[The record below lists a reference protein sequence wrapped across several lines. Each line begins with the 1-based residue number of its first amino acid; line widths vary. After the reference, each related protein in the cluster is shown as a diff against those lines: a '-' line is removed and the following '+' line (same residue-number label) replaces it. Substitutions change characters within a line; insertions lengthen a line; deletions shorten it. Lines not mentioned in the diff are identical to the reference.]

1 MLQNI
6 IPPRLKSVLAKR
18 PQGFRGAWRKRVLI
32 LCGFILA
39 LLIIGHLGIRF
50 IVWPQIEKSKES
62 VEKIIGARI
71 GADVVMDNLQVSW
84 TGIRPSFEIEGLR
97 FNSADKTHPLLEIQ
111 KISGELSW
119 NSFYHLAP
127 YFHQLNFQGAQIYAQ
142 RDKKG
147 IITIAG
153 LPIHN
158 NPGDH
163 AAENWLFSQN
173 NIEVN
178 DVKFIWDDQENKKPV
193 VSIDI
198 QNFSLSN
205 GIRNHQVLLET
216 TTPWTSGPLE
226 IRANF
231 AHHIGGQAGNWR
243 NWIGTISWNL
253 NKLNLNQLSQVF
265 KIPLNTLEGQLSSK
279 GKLKLDN
286 GKPDGAEA
294 YVAADNLTIQLA
306 ENEDAIALGR
316 LETNLTQ
323 ETEGGLISITTKTFA
338 WREIGSPKTAALEIL
353 SPMTFRWK
361 PPGADGEIKEF
372 GFSSP
377 KILVEDV
384 ALFALN
390 LPLSKKVHQ
399 WIKASHADGELQNL
413 DIHWSENKSA
423 LSALKIPGGWFKS
436 NKLNFSVSAQLINLS
451 FVGINKTIPSVSN
464 LSGFIS
470 SDQNKGS
477 FSINSNDVE
486 FDVNDLLVDPKIKLD
501 RANGKIS
508 WAKEKGNWVI
518 NTKQL
523 ALSNQEIDTSL
534 NLNYV
539 LAESNKPDFMTLDMQ
554 FDKANLKTVYRYLP
568 VGMGSDVKSYLKTA
582 FDAGVIKKGS
592 LHIKGD
598 PNEVPFPKKNDG
610 SFTLNLPIYDA
621 TFNPAPTPPGSQG
634 VWSALTNVNGSL
646 AMQNS
651 SFTTQITQANY
662 KQVALSQFHAEIP
675 NVSAKQLILSVDG
688 KAQGEAAQI
697 LEYVLASPFAKKHNR
712 LEKNLQV
719 TGPMQ
724 VGLGLRLPLSGSAQ
738 TGVDI
743 HLDLPG
749 NRAQW
754 GKLPPLENLKGQIRI
769 TEVNPEFENVTADF
783 LGGSL
788 KISSA
793 TSDSDKKTFS
803 VKGDIS
809 ASFIKNYFLNIL
821 KTGSTS
827 VLEAMSGTAKYEG
840 TLSLNKIG
848 SETNLKLDL
857 SNWASAAPAPVK
869 KIKGAPMLG
878 QVSFKTAPNNSGVAR
893 FNWSGKLGEAYSF
906 QGDLNDN
913 DELRYALGIGAPA
926 VLTQQG
932 FNLSLIAAELN
943 LDAWQDFLED
953 KNKKNV
959 ASNIDDSTLN
969 DLQLTAQVKK
979 LILADRPWQDINLS
993 ASNKNNVWQARI
1005 NSPLIAGE
1013 IQYQAANK
1021 SYFSGLLSGRLS
1033 RLKVPDAIIAS
1044 STNNEPTQAG
1054 VKNPPEKSRL
1064 TPDAIPSLDLIIE
1077 DLNWS
1082 KAELGEV
1089 KIKTL
1094 VTNNLMTIESIHS
1107 NNPQG
1112 NSKISGKWL
1121 GPAQK
1126 QTEHSS
1132 LNIDMNVKDAGQIIA
1147 HWSPQKSVEGGQG
1160 KLTANLDWDG
1170 SPYKPKYETLS
1181 GKVNLNLEKGR
1192 LLEVNTSGAKI
1203 LDVLSLQSLFKF
1215 ATLDLKGGL
1224 GNIVTKG
1231 TPFSSIN
1238 SNFDINNGIAQTK
1251 QFTMNLDQA
1260 RVAMSGQ
1267 INIPN
1272 QTQDLRVTIFPTIDA
1287 TAGSLAAFA
1296 INPIVGL
1303 GALVG
1308 QYLIT
1313 NQINRNLQ
1321 SDYLVQGSWENP
1333 EVIPLDQKGQP
1344 IDTKTLSTIRSKE
1357 LLKEQTKPESG
1368 NSQATPTRTAPL
1380 NVGPNNSPN

>member
-1 MLQNI
+1 
-6 IPPRLKSVLAKR
+6 
-18 PQGFRGAWRKRVLI
+18 
-32 LCGFILA
+32 
-39 LLIIGHLGIRF
+39 
-50 IVWPQIEKSKES
+50 
-62 VEKIIGARI
+62 
-71 GADVVMDNLQVSW
+71 
-84 TGIRPSFEIEGLR
+84 
-97 FNSADKTHPLLEIQ
+97 
-111 KISGELSW
+111 
-119 NSFYHLAP
+119 
-127 YFHQLNFQGAQIYAQ
+127 
-142 RDKKG
+142 
-147 IITIAG
+147 
-153 LPIHN
+153 
-158 NPGDH
+158 
-163 AAENWLFSQN
+163 
-173 NIEVN
+173 
-178 DVKFIWDDQENKKPV
+178 
-193 VSIDI
+193 
-198 QNFSLSN
+198 
-205 GIRNHQVLLET
+205 
-216 TTPWTSGPLE
+216 
-226 IRANF
+226 
-231 AHHIGGQAGNWR
+231 
-243 NWIGTISWNL
+243 
-253 NKLNLNQLSQVF
+253 
-265 KIPLNTLEGQLSSK
+265 
-279 GKLKLDN
+279 
-286 GKPDGAEA
+286 
-294 YVAADNLTIQLA
+294 
-306 ENEDAIALGR
+306 
-316 LETNLTQ
+316 
-323 ETEGGLISITTKTFA
+323 
-338 WREIGSPKTAALEIL
+338 
-353 SPMTFRWK
+353 MTFRWK

-399 WIKASHADGELQNL
+399 WIKASHAEGELQNL

-436 NKLNFSVSAQLINLS
+436 NKLNFSVSAKLINLS
-451 FVGINKTIPSVSN
+451 FVGINKAMPSVSN

-470 SDQNKGS
+470 GDQNQGS

-486 FDVNDLLVDPKIKLD
+486 FDVNDLLVEPKIKLE

-518 NTKQL
+518 NAKQL
-523 ALSNQEIDTSL
+523 ALSNPEINTTL

-539 LAESNKPDFMTLDMQ
+539 LAQSNKPDFMTLDME
-554 FDKANLKTVYRYLP
+554 FDKANLKTAYRYLP

-582 FDAGVIKKGS
+582 FDAGVIKKGT

-598 PNEVPFPKKNDG
+598 PNEVPFPKKNEG
-610 SFTLNLPIYDA
+610 SFTLNLPVYDA
-621 TFNPAPTPPGSQG
+621 TFNPAPRPPGSEG
-634 VWSALTNVNGSL
+634 VWSALTNANGSI

-651 SFTTQITQANY
+651 SFTANVTQANY

-697 LEYVLASPFAKKHNR
+697 LEYALASPFAKKQNK
-712 LEKNLQV
+712 LVKTLQA
-719 TGPMQ
+719 TGPIQ
-724 VGLGLRLPLSGSAQ
+724 LDLGLKLPLSGSAQ
-738 TGVDI
+738 TSIDI
-743 HLDLPG
+743 RLDLPG
-749 NRAQW
+749 NKVQW
-754 GKLPPLENLKGQIRI
+754 AKLPPLENLKGKIRI
-769 TEVNPEFENVTADF
+769 TDVNPEFENVTADF

-788 KISSA
+788 SISSA
-793 TSDSDKKTFS
+793 ASASDKKTFS
-803 VKGDIS
+803 VTGDIS
-809 ASFIKNYFLNIL
+809 ASFIKDYFLNIL
-821 KTGSTS
+821 KTGSAS
-827 VLEAMSGTAKYEG
+827 MLEAMSGTAKYEG
-840 TLSLNKIG
+840 TLSLNKTG
-848 SETNLKLDL
+848 SETNLKIDL
-857 SNWASAAPAPVK
+857 SNWASAAPVPAK

-878 QVSFKTAPNNSGVAR
+878 QVSLKTSPNNSGASR
-893 FNWSGKLGEAYSF
+893 FNWSGTIGELYSF

-913 DELRYALGIGAPA
+913 DELRYALGIGTPA
-926 VLTQQG
+926 VLTQQA
-932 FNLSLIAAELN
+932 FNLNLITAELN
-943 LDAWQDFLED
+943 LDAWQDFLGD
-953 KNKKNV
+953 KDKKNIE
-959 ASNIDDSTLN
+959 SNIDDSTLN
-969 DLQLTAQVKK
+969 DLQITAQVKK

-993 ASNKNNVWQARI
+993 ASNKNNIWQARI

-1013 IQYQAANK
+1013 IEYQAANK
-1021 SYFSGLLSGRLS
+1021 AYFSGLLTGRLS
-1033 RLKVPDAIIAS
+1033 RLKVPDASMIN
-1044 STNNEPTQAG
+1044 STSNESEKAG
-1054 VKNPPEKSRL
+1054 VKNTPEKSKL
-1064 TPDAIPSLDLIIE
+1064 TPNAIPSLDLMID

-1082 KAELGEV
+1082 KAELGQV

-1094 VTNNLMTIESIHS
+1094 VTNNLLTIESIHS

-1112 NSKISGKWL
+1112 SSKISGKWI
-1121 GPAQK
+1121 GPTQK
-1126 QTEHSS
+1126 QTEHST
-1132 LNIDMNVKDAGQIIA
+1132 LNLDMHVKDAGQIIA

-1160 KLTANLDWDG
+1160 KLTANIDWDG
-1170 SPYKPKYETLS
+1170 PPYKPKYETLT

-1192 LLEVNTSGAKI
+1192 LLEVNTSGAQI

-1344 IDTKTLSTIRSKE
+1344 LDTKTLDTIRSKD

-1368 NSQATPTRTAPL
+1368 NSQATPIRSAPST
-1380 NVGPNNSPN
+1380 VGPNNSPN

>member
-6 IPPRLKSVLAKR
+6 IPPRLKSVLVKR
-18 PQGFRGAWRKRVLI
+18 PQGFNGAWRKRVLI

-50 IVWPQIEKSKES
+50 IIWPQIEKSKAT
-62 VEKIIGARI
+62 VEKLIGARI
-71 GADVVMDNLQVSW
+71 GVDVVMDNLQVSW
-84 TGIRPSFEIEGLR
+84 TGIRPDFEIEGLR
-97 FNSADKTHPLLEIQ
+97 FNSSDKTHPLLEIQ

-119 NSFYHLAP
+119 DSLYHLAP
-127 YFHQLNFQGAQIYAQ
+127 YFHELNFQGAQIYAQ
-142 RDKKG
+142 RNKKG

-153 LPIHN
+153 IPIRN
-158 NPGDH
+158 TPGDH

-173 NIEVN
+173 NIAVN
-178 DVKFIWDDQENKKPV
+178 DVKLIWDDQENNKPV
-193 VSIDI
+193 TSINI

-205 GIRNHQVLLET
+205 GIRNHQFLLET

-226 IRANF
+226 IKANF
-231 AHHIGGQAGNWR
+231 AHHIGGQVGNWR
-243 NWIGTISWNL
+243 DWIGTVSWNL
-253 NKLNLNQLSQVF
+253 NDLNLNQLSQVF
-265 KIPLNTLEGQLSSK
+265 KIRLNTLEGKLSSQ

-286 GKPDGAEA
+286 GKPDGGEA
-294 YVAADNLTIQLA
+294 YIAADNLTIQLA
-306 ENEDAIALGR
+306 KDEDAIALGR

-323 ETEGGLISITTKTFA
+323 ETEGGFISITTQKFA
-338 WREIGSPKTAALEIL
+338 WRELDSPKTAPLEIL

-377 KILVEDV
+377 KILMEDV

-399 WIKASHADGELQNL
+399 WIKASRADGELQDL
-413 DIHWSENKSA
+413 DIHWSESKSA

-436 NKLNFSVSAQLINLS
+436 NKLDFSISAKLMNLS
-451 FVGINKTIPSVSN
+451 FVGINKTMPSVSN

-470 SDQNKGS
+470 GNQNQGS
-477 FSINSNDVE
+477 FSINSNNVE
-486 FDVNDLLVDPKIKLD
+486 FDVNGLLVDPKIKLD
-501 RANGKIS
+501 QANGKIS

-518 NTKQL
+518 NAKQL
-523 ALSNQEIDTSL
+523 ALINSEISATL
-534 NLNYV
+534 NLNYT
-539 LAESNKPDFMTLDMQ
+539 LAEPKKPDLMTLDME
-554 FDKANLKTVYRYLP
+554 FEKANLKTAYRYLP
-568 VGMGSDVKSYLKTA
+568 VGMSSDVKNYLSTA
-582 FDAGVIKKGS
+582 FDAGVIKKGH

-598 PNEVPFPKKNDG
+598 PNEVPFPKKNEG
-610 SFTLNLPIYDA
+610 TFTLNLPIYDA
-621 TFNPAPTPPGSQG
+621 TFKPMPTTAGSQG
-634 VWSALTNVNGSL
+634 IWSALTIGNGSI

-651 SFTTQITQANY
+651 SFTANVTQANY

-688 KAQGEAAQI
+688 NAQGEAAQI
-697 LEYVLASPFAKKHNR
+697 LEYVLASPFSKKQNK

-724 VGLGLRLPLSGSAQ
+724 LGLGLKLPLSGSAQ
-738 TGVDI
+738 TSIDI
-743 HLDLPG
+743 RLDLPG

-754 GKLPPLENLKGQIRI
+754 AKLPPLENLKGKIRI
-769 TEVNPEFENVTADF
+769 TDVNPEFENVTADF

-793 TSDSDKKTFS
+793 TSGSDKKTFS
-803 VKGDIS
+803 VAGDIS
-809 ASFIKNYFLNIL
+809 ASFIKDYFLNIL
-821 KTGSTS
+821 KTGSAS
-827 VLEAMSGTAKYEG
+827 ILEAMSGTAKYEG
-840 TLSLNKIG
+840 TLSFNTIG
-848 SETNLKLDL
+848 SETNLKIDL
-857 SNWASAAPAPVK
+857 SNWASAAPVPAK
-869 KIKGAPMLG
+869 KMMGAPLLG
-878 QVSFKTAPNNSGVAR
+878 QVSFKTTPNNSGATR
-893 FNWSGKLGEAYSF
+893 FNWNGKLGEIYSF

-913 DELRYALGIGAPA
+913 DELRYALGVGAPA
-926 VLTQQG
+926 ALTQQG
-932 FNLSLIAAELN
+932 FTLNLIATELN
-943 LDAWQDFLED
+943 LDAWQDFLEAN
-953 KNKKNV
+953 NKKNL
-959 ASNIDDSTLN
+959 ASNIDDSTSK

-979 LILADRPWQDINLS
+979 LTLADRSWEDVNLS
-993 ASNKNNVWQARI
+993 AINKNNVWQARI
-1005 NSPLIAGE
+1005 NSPLIAGD

-1021 SYFSGLLSGRLS
+1021 NYFSGLLSGRLS
-1033 RLKVPDAIIAS
+1033 RLKVPDS
-1044 STNNEPTQAG
+1044 SIPNSISNEPTKAV
-1054 VKNPPEKSRL
+1054 VKNTPEKSKL
-1064 TPDAIPSLDLIIE
+1064 TPNVIPSLDLIID

-1094 VTNNLMTIESIHS
+1094 VTDNLLTIESIHS
-1107 NNPQG
+1107 SNPQG
-1112 NSKISGKWL
+1112 NSKISGKWI
-1121 GPAQK
+1121 GPTQK

-1132 LNIDMNVKDAGQIIA
+1132 LNLEMNIKDAGQIIA

-1160 KLTANLDWDG
+1160 KLTANIDWDG
-1170 SPYKPKYETLS
+1170 SPYKPKYETFS
-1181 GKVNLNLEKGR
+1181 GKVSLNLEKGR

-1203 LDVLSLQSLFKF
+1203 LDVLSLQSLLKF

-1238 SNFDINNGIAQTK
+1238 SNFDITDGIAQTK

-1344 IDTKTLSTIRSKE
+1344 LDAKTLNTIRSKD
-1357 LLKEQTKPESG
+1357 LLKEQTKPDSG
-1368 NSQATPTRTAPL
+1368 NSQATPPKTTPSP
-1380 NVGPNNSPN
+1380 VGSN

>member
-39 LLIIGHLGIRF
+39 LLVIGHLGIRF
-50 IVWPQIEKSKES
+50 IVWPQIEKSKET
-62 VEKIIGARI
+62 VGKLIGARI

-84 TGIRPSFEIEGLR
+84 TGIRPNFEIEGLR
-97 FNSADKTHPLLEIQ
+97 FNSPDKTHPLLEIQ

-119 NSFYHLAP
+119 DSLYHLAP
-127 YFHQLNFQGAQIYAQ
+127 YFHQLNFQDAQIYAQ
-142 RDKKG
+142 RSKKG

-153 LPIHN
+153 IPIHN

-178 DVKFIWDDQENKKPV
+178 DVKFIWEDQENKKPAAV
-193 VSIDI
+193 INI

-205 GIRNHQVLLET
+205 GIRNHQAILET

-226 IRANF
+226 LKANF
-231 AHHIGGQAGNWR
+231 AHHIGGQVGNWR
-243 NWIGTISWNL
+243 DWIGTVSWNL
-253 NKLNLNQLSQVF
+253 NELNLNQLSQVF
-265 KIPLNTLEGQLSSK
+265 KIPLNTLEGTLSSK

-286 GKPDGAEA
+286 GKPDGGEA
-294 YVAADNLTIQLA
+294 YVAADNLTIQLEA
-306 ENEDAIALGR
+306 EEDAIALRR
-316 LETNLTQ
+316 LETNLIQ

-338 WREIGSPKTAALEIL
+338 WRELGSPKTAALEIL

-361 PPGADGEIKEF
+361 PPGADEEIKEF

-377 KILVEDV
+377 KILVEDI

-399 WIKASHADGELQNL
+399 WIKASQAYGELQNL

-436 NKLNFSVSAQLINLS
+436 NKLNFNVSAQLINLS
-451 FVGINKTIPSVSN
+451 FLGINKTMPSVSN

-470 SDQNKGS
+470 GDQNQGS

-486 FDVNDLLVDPKIKLD
+486 FDVNDFLVDSKIKLD
-501 RANGKIS
+501 RAKGKIS
-508 WAKEKGNWVI
+508 WAKEKGNWAI
-518 NTKQL
+518 DAKQL
-523 ALSNQEIDTSL
+523 ALSNPEINTTL
-534 NLNYV
+534 NLHYV
-539 LAESNKPDFMTLDMQ
+539 LAPSNKPDLMTLDME
-554 FDKANLKTVYRYLP
+554 FDKANLKTAYRYLP
-568 VGMGSDVKSYLKTA
+568 VGMSNDVKSYLKTA

-598 PNEVPFPKKNDG
+598 PNEVPFPKKNEG
-610 SFTLNLPIYDA
+610 SFTLNLPIFDA
-621 TFNPAPTPPGSQG
+621 TFNPAPTAPGSEG
-634 VWSALTNVNGSL
+634 LWSALTNVNGSI

-651 SFTTQITQANY
+651 NFTANVTQANY
-662 KQVALSQFHAEIP
+662 KQVVLSQFHAEIP

-688 KAQGEAAQI
+688 KAEGEAAQI
-697 LEYVLASPFAKKHNR
+697 LEYALASPFAKKQNK
-712 LEKNLQV
+712 LVKTLQA
-719 TGPMQ
+719 TGPIQ
-724 VGLGLRLPLSGSAQ
+724 LDLGLKLPLSGSAQ
-738 TGVDI
+738 TSIDI
-743 HLDLPG
+743 RLDLPG
-749 NRAQW
+749 NKVQW
-754 GKLPPLENLKGQIRI
+754 AKLPPLENLKGKIRI
-769 TEVNPEFENVTADF
+769 TDVNPEFENVTADF

-788 KISSA
+788 KISSVPS
-793 TSDSDKKTFS
+793 TSDKKTFS
-803 VKGDIS
+803 VVGDIS
-809 ASFIKNYFLNIL
+809 ASFIKDYFLNIL
-821 KTGSTS
+821 KTGSAS
-827 VLEAMSGTAKYEG
+827 MLEAMSGTAKYEG
-840 TLSLNKIG
+840 TLSFYKAG
-848 SETNLKLDL
+848 SETNLKIDL
-857 SNWASAAPAPVK
+857 SNWASAAPVPAK

-878 QVSFKTAPNNSGVAR
+878 QVSFKTTPNNSGVTR
-893 FNWSGKLGEAYSF
+893 FNWSGTIGELYSF

-926 VLTQQG
+926 VLTQKG
-932 FNLSLIAAELN
+932 FNLNLIASELN
-943 LDAWQDFLED
+943 VDAWQDFLES
-953 KNKKNV
+953 KKNI
-959 ASNIDDSTLN
+959 ASNIDDPTSN

-979 LILADRPWQDINLS
+979 LTLAERLWQDINLS
-993 ASNKNNVWQARI
+993 ANNKNNIWQARI
-1005 NSPLIAGE
+1005 NSPLIAGD
-1013 IQYQAANK
+1013 IQYQAANET
-1021 SYFSGLLSGRLS
+1021 YLSGLISGHLS
-1033 RLKVPDAIIAS
+1033 RLKVPDAQIMN
-1044 STNNEPTQAG
+1044 STSNALEKAG
-1054 VKNPPEKSRL
+1054 VKNTPEKSRL
-1064 TPDAIPSLDLIIE
+1064 TPNAIPSLDLLID

-1082 KAELGEV
+1082 KAQLGEV

-1094 VTNNLMTIESIHS
+1094 VTNNVLTIESIHS

-1112 NSKISGKWL
+1112 SSKISGKWI
-1121 GPAQK
+1121 GHTQK
-1126 QTEHSS
+1126 QTEHST
-1132 LNIDMNVKDAGQIIA
+1132 LNLDMEVKDAGQIIA

-1160 KLTANLDWDG
+1160 KLTANIDWDG
-1170 SPYKPKYETLS
+1170 PPYKPKYETLT

-1231 TPFSSIN
+1231 TPFSSIY
-1238 SNFDINNGIAQTK
+1238 SNFDINNGIAETK

-1344 IDTKTLSTIRSKE
+1344 LDTKTLGTIRSKD
-1357 LLKEQTKPESG
+1357 LLKEQSKPESG
-1368 NSQATPTRTAPL
+1368 NSQAIPTRAAPSA
-1380 NVGPNNSPN
+1380 VIPNNSPN